1 MYLATT
7 EQGVIYRCSKSYT
20 QQYLEIYSGHN
31 GPIYKV
37 RANPFFYDIFLTCSA
52 DWSCKLWNWRRDSPL
67 NHFQSLDLYD
77 EVIDIEWSP
86 NESTVF
92 ASVCKDG
99 RLELWDLEKKNMLDP
114 ICTVRDRNK
123 TKMAAKTMVRFCKG
137 DPVLVTG
144 DINGEIDVYRLN
156 RDQINT

>member
-37 RANPFFYDIFLTCSA
+37 RANPFLYDIFLTCSS
-52 DWSCKLWNWRRDSPL
+52 DWSCKLWNWRRDTPL
-67 NHFQSLDLYD
+67 NSFQSLDIYD

-99 RLELWDLEKKNMLDP
+99 RLELWYLFLYPGIYKRK
-114 ICTVRDRNK
+114 ICQTQYALLRN
-123 TKMAAKTMVRFCKG
+123 
-137 DPVLVTG
+137 
-144 DINGEIDVYRLN
+144 EIRKDYHLRRWFVSARETLC
-156 RDQINT
+156 Q